1 MQTNVQPM
9 PVANP
14 HPSVVAQVMSAE
26 ERAELHRK
34 VDEMM
39 SEATFSYEPLPRFF
53 L

>member
-1 MQTNVQPM
+1 MQTNVQPA
-9 PVANP
+9 PVATP
-14 HPSVVAQVMSAE
+14 YPAVVAQAMPTE

-39 SEATFSYEPLPRFF
+39 SESTFSYEPLPRFF